1 MQHSLVAELSSSPGR
16 FGLIEDGPGVEEV
29 LAELEA
35 TLGSTRA
42 SVGASLTVLPEP
54 PLLTQIEAMLGSA
67 SLFVEIEIL
76 FAPELAVDPVMLL
89 RHLARIRSPRVAL
102 WPGSLEGGR
111 ARYSEARR
119 PDHYD
124 RPIDD
129 VIILRPVLRAFPD
142 EPCFAI
148 ERWMN

>member
-1 MQHSLVAELSSSPGR
+1 MQHALVAELSSSPGR
-16 FGLIEDGPGVEEV
+16 FGLIEDGSGVDEV
-29 LAELEA
+29 LAELEEA
-35 TLGSTRA
+35 LDARRA
-42 SVGASLTVLPEP
+42 SVGASLTALPEP
-54 PLLTQIEAMLGSA
+54 PSLTQIEAMLGSA
-67 SLFVEIEIL
+67 PLFVEIEIL
-76 FAPELAVDPVMLL
+76 FAPQLSVDPVMLL
-89 RHLARIRSPRVAL
+89 RRLARIRSPRVAV

-124 RPIDD
+124 RPIED
-129 VIILRPVLRAFPD
+129 VIIFRPVVRAFPD